1 MAGAKEP
8 KKQYKMETVTNILVS
23 TKDQVNAESQTI
35 FNQLESQLGFVP
47 NMYATIGYSSN
58 ALSNILSF
66 LGEAGKGTF
75 SKREIE
81 AIKLA
86 VSDVNNCTYCK
97 AAHTAMAKM
106 NGFSDEEALKLR
118 KASIE
123 DTKLNALTTL
133 AREVSEKSGHVSEES
148 RQRFFEAGFDEK
160 ALIDFVAVIT
170 AVTFTNYVHGL
181 TQIPVDFPEV
191 G

>member
-1 MAGAKEP
+1 
-8 KKQYKMETVTNILVS
+8 METVTNISVP
-23 TKDQVNAESQTI
+23 TKEQVHTESQAI
-35 FNQLESQLGFVP
+35 FDQLESQIGFVP
-47 NMYATIGYSSN
+47 NIYATIGYSSN
-58 ALSNILSF
+58 ALSSILGFS
-66 LGEAGKGTF
+66 GNAGKETF

-86 VSDVNNCTYCK
+86 VSDANDCLYCK

-106 NGFSDEEALKLR
+106 NGFADDEAMKLR

-123 DTKLNALTTL
+123 DDKLNVLTTL
-133 AREVSEKSGHVSEES
+133 AREVSEKSGHVSQES
-148 RQRFFEAGFDEK
+148 RQRFFEAGYDEK
-160 ALIDFVAVIT
+160 GLIDFVAVIT

-181 TQIPVDFPEV
+181 TQIPVDFPVV

>member
-1 MAGAKEP
+1 
-8 KKQYKMETVTNILVS
+8 METVTNISVP
-23 TKDQVNAESQTI
+23 TKDQVNAESQAI

-47 NMYATIGYSSN
+47 NMYATIGYSSDT
-58 ALSNILSF
+58 LSNYLAF
-66 LGEAGKGTF
+66 NGNAGKGTF
-75 SKREIE
+75 SKREVE

-86 VSDVNNCTYCK
+86 VSDANECAYCK

-123 DTKLNALTTL
+123 DEKLNVLATL
-133 AREVSEKSGHVSEES
+133 AREVSENAGRVSEES
-148 RQRFFEAGFDEK
+148 RQRFFDAGYDEK
-160 ALIDFVAVIT
+160 ALIDFVSVVI
-170 AVTFTNYVHGL
+170 AVTFTNYVYGL
-181 TQIPVDFPEV
+181 TEIPVDFSKV

>member
-1 MAGAKEP
+1 
-8 KKQYKMETVTNILVS
+8 METVTSISVP
-23 TKDQVNAESQTI
+23 TKDQVNAESQAI

-47 NMYATIGYSSN
+47 NMYATIGYSSDT
-58 ALSNILSF
+58 LSNYLAF
-66 LGEAGKGTF
+66 NGNAGKGTF
-75 SKREIE
+75 SKREVE

-86 VSDVNNCTYCK
+86 VSDANECAYCK

-123 DTKLNALTTL
+123 DEKLNVLATL
-133 AREVSEKSGHVSEES
+133 AREVSENAGRVSEES
-148 RQRFFEAGFDEK
+148 RQRFFDAGYDEK
-160 ALIDFVAVIT
+160 ALIDFVSVVI
-170 AVTFTNYVHGL
+170 AVTFTNYVYGL
-181 TQIPVDFPEV
+181 TEIPVDFSKV

>member
-1 MAGAKEP
+1 
-8 KKQYKMETVTNILVS
+8 METVTSISVP
-23 TKDQVNAESQTI
+23 TKDQVNAESQAI

-47 NMYATIGYSSN
+47 NMYATIGYSSDT
-58 ALSNILSF
+58 LSNYLAF
-66 LGEAGKGTF
+66 NGNAGKGTF
-75 SKREIE
+75 SKREVE

-86 VSDVNNCTYCK
+86 VSDANECAYCK

-123 DTKLNALTTL
+123 DEKLNVLATL
-133 AREVSEKSGHVSEES
+133 AREVSENTGRVSEES
-148 RQRFFEAGFDEK
+148 RKCFFDAGYDEK
-160 ALIDFVAVIT
+160 ALIDFVSVVI
-170 AVTFTNYVHGL
+170 AVTFTNYVYGL
-181 TQIPVDFPEV
+181 TEIPVDFPKV

>member
-1 MAGAKEP
+1 
-8 KKQYKMETVTNILVS
+8 METVTNILVP

-66 LGEAGKGTF
+66 SGEAGKGTF

-148 RQRFFEAGFDEK
+148 RQRFFEAGFGEK

-170 AVTFTNYVHGL
+170 AVTFTNYVYGL

>member
-8 KKQYKMETVTNILVS
+8 KKQYKMETVTNILVP

-66 LGEAGKGTF
+66 SGEAGKGTF

>member
-1 MAGAKEP
+1 
-8 KKQYKMETVTNILVS
+8 METVTSIS
-23 TKDQVNAESQTI
+23 IPTKDQVNAESQAI

-47 NMYATIGYSSN
+47 NMYATIGYSSDT
-58 ALSNILSF
+58 LSNYLAF
-66 LGEAGKGTF
+66 NGNAGKGTF
-75 SKREIE
+75 SKREVE

-86 VSDVNNCTYCK
+86 VSDANECAYCK

-123 DTKLNALTTL
+123 DEKLNVLATL
-133 AREVSEKSGHVSEES
+133 AREVSENAGRVSEES
-148 RQRFFEAGFDEK
+148 RQRFFDAGYDEK
-160 ALIDFVAVIT
+160 ALIDFVSVVI
-170 AVTFTNYVHGL
+170 AVTFTNYVYGL
-181 TQIPVDFPEV
+181 TEIPVDFSKV